1 MRGAIG
7 GLLLSLFAFAAPA
20 FAQPTPSFDC
30 TVELT
35 AAETE
40 ICVSET
46 LAGLDRKMNDVFA
59 SLKRRLGDGEQKRLV
74 GSQRQWLKERES
86 CGSQAPCIELKMS
99 ERIAELEE
107 WQKPPGAST
116 DGGFPHAARTF
127 GGIVRSGP
135 GMDFP
140 KVASLEEGIAVTL
153 VADAGVDMGGF
164 QWFAITWRGKKGFM
178 WGGIMCSKGDH
189 VTGVLSVCE

>member
-1 MRGAIG
+1 MKHFFRTICASL
-7 GLLLSLFAFAAPA
+7 GLLLAFGGIAYAEYPDRPIRIVVA
-20 FAQPTPSFDC
+20 F
-30 TVELT
+30 
-35 AAETE
+35 
-40 ICVSET
+40 
-46 LAGLDRKMNDVFA
+46 
-59 SLKRRLGDGEQKRLV
+59 
-74 GSQRQWLKERES
+74 
-86 CGSQAPCIELKMS
+86 
-99 ERIAELEE
+99 
-107 WQKPPGAST
+107 PPGAST